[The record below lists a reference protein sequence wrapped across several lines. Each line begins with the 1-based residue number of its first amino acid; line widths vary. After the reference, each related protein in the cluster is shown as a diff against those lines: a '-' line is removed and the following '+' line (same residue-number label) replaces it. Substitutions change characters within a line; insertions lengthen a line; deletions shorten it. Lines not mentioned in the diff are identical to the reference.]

1 MLTPF
6 QNKAKERSVVILLAI
21 NQFSRDQPHSLYVG
35 KAQSAFIHKQRIVGP
50 FLQYRIWEQEDM
62 PCRNLW
68 TWWKM
73 TFFTRLLTSY
83 WSPGQSRAKPARPR
97 SQQHFRSIL
106 EKKKKKK
113 EKNPPLLPSFSY
125 TTDCIQ
131 YLELDHQYSIV
142 LPKHF
147 CREENSFEILLHP
160 PFNNG
165 EDAGVSIKI
174 FQLLLLCSSRNGCRI
189 YYFGYQG

>member
-113 EKNPPLLPSFSY
+113 EKRKKPTTFALFFLCHWLYTVLGTWSPILHSVAKALLSRREQLWNSPASSF
-125 TTDCIQ
+125 Q
-131 YLELDHQYSIV
+131 
-142 LPKHF
+142 
-147 CREENSFEILLHP
+147 
-160 PFNNG
+160 
-165 EDAGVSIKI
+165 
-174 FQLLLLCSSRNGCRI
+174 
-189 YYFGYQG
+189 